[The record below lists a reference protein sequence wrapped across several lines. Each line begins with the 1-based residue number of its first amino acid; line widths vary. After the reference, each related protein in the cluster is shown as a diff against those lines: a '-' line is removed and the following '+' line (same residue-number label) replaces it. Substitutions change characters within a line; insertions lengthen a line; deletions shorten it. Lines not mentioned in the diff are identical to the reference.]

1 MGMNIKNE
9 RVERLA
15 RQLADETGKSMTG
28 AIEQALEAEIAR
40 LHRERDVAE
49 RKRRIREIVD
59 SFGPVPEGMTSDH
72 SDLYDEWG
80 LPK

>member
-9 RVERLA
+9 KVERLA
-15 RQLADETGKSMTG
+15 RQLADETGLSITG
-28 AIEQALEAEIAR
+28 AIERALETEIAR
-40 LHRERDVAE
+40 LHRQRDVAE

-59 SFGPVPEGMTSDH
+59 SFGPVPEGVTSDH